1 MVALWVFVV
10 DTSWLWVCSV
20 GLGVGFGDGLLVVA
34 VGDGWFG
41 SAWFDFLH
49 LWWICGY
56 GLKI

>member
-1 MVALWVFVV
+1 M
-10 DTSWLWVCSV
+10 